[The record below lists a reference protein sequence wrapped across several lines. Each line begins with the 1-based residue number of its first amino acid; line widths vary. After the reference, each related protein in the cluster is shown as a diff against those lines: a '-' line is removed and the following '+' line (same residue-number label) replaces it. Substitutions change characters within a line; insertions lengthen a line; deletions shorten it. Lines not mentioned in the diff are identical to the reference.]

1 MATNVGDNNRGTEV
15 KKFEICPFYLSEGFS
30 ARFRRTLLGSME
42 MSTPFPHFSLPSFL
56 KDKKSAVDLRDELLK
71 AEWSRKENDL
81 YSLSQT
87 DDLSSFDANKFPT
100 LISYRDFIAKDVR
113 KWLENASGI
122 KLNEKVSLTGSL
134 YKFTDLLLPHDDQL
148 EARKFAFILYLVD
161 DWREEDGG
169 QLKIYNCD
177 ERNHPVSVAKEILPA
192 FNMFNIFEVS
202 PRSWHMVGEV
212 LSPGANRLSIN
223 GWFYADDVVPTPP
236 LLSNYI
242 RMTITPHMDITLREV
257 EEWINP
263 LYLTPTEQMKV
274 RRVFEEGSEIN
285 LTQFLRKEKYDEVL
299 KALKGCQFDMVGPP
313 NRRQMWDLQGA
324 SLERNRCID
333 SLMRLCSSR
342 AMTVLLSQWTGLPLH
357 PLIEDNNEDGL
368 GDSSGG
374 DLRGPSPK
382 RMKLDPEYM
391 AEEADID
398 DSKDPKTMEVDPEC
412 GDEQP
417 SSDDCK
423 GVTCTVAMKRLS
435 MGCYTIADDQLA
447 FEANNNGYTL
457 DLQLFLGSE
466 DWPESAGGFT
476 SYIAENE
483 EKEVLRVYPVAN
495 SAALVYREPDVFPF
509 VKYVNSRARNR
520 SLYVLK
526 CSYFGARDE
535 DSEEDSV
542 SSAESGELSGDEG
555 SDDNNEEEADGGQVE
570 DDGQLGEREDDGDAG
585 KIDGNA
591 GEEQGCSAKPGGM
604 GHSNGPQVGDI
615 NDGADL
621 D

>member
-1 MATNVGDNNRGTEV
+1 MAANAGRNNGRTEV
-15 KKFEICPFYLSEGFS
+15 EKFEICPFYLSEGFS

-56 KDKKSAVDLRDELLK
+56 KDKKSAVNLRAELLK

-87 DDLSSFDANKFPT
+87 GDLSSFDANKFPT
-100 LISYRDFIAKDVR
+100 LISYRDFIANDVR
-113 KWLENASGI
+113 RWLEEASGI

-148 EARKFAFILYLVD
+148 EGRKFAFILYLVN
-161 DWREEDGG
+161 DWHEEDGG

-202 PRSWHMVGEV
+202 PRSWHMVAEV

-236 LLSNYI
+236 LLSSYNP
-242 RMTITPHMDITLREV
+242 TVITPHMNITLREI
-257 EEWINP
+257 EEWISP
-263 LYLTPTEQMKV
+263 LYLTSKEQMKV

-313 NRRQMWDLQGA
+313 NRRQMWNLQRA
-324 SLERNRCID
+324 SIERNGCVD
-333 SLMRLCSSR
+333 SLLRLCSSR

-357 PLIEDNNEDGL
+357 PLIEDNNGDES
-368 GDSSGG
+368 GDSSGS
-374 DLRGPSPK
+374 DLRESSPK
-382 RMKLDPEYM
+382 RMKLDSEYI
-391 AEEADID
+391 AEEADVD
-398 DSKDPKTMEVDPEC
+398 DSKDPKTMEVEPEC
-412 GDEQP
+412 GDEQSGRNDP
-417 SSDDCK
+417 K
-423 GVTCTVAMKRLS
+423 A
-435 MGCYTIADDQLA
+435 GCYTIADDQLA

-509 VKYVNSRARNR
+509 MKYVNSRARNR
-520 SLYVLK
+520 SIYVLK
-526 CSYFGARDE
+526 CSYFGAHDGE
-535 DSEEDSV
+535 SEDSV
-542 SSAESGELSGDEG
+542 SSAESGELNEG
-555 SDDNNEEEADGGQVE
+555 CDDNDEEDVDGGQVDDDEQLGEGE
-570 DDGQLGEREDDGDAG
+570 DDGG
-585 KIDGNA
+585 A
-591 GEEQGCSAKPGGM
+591 GEVAGRLQR
-604 GHSNGPQVGDI
+604 QI
-615 NDGADL
+615 
-621 D
+621 